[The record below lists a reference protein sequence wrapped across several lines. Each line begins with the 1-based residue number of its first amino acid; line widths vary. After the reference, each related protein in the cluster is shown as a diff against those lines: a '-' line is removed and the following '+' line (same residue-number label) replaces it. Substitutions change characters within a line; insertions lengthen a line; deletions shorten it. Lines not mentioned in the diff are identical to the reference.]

1 MPKKQ
6 EKTKTEL
13 RLEKMKEKV
22 SALEASLA
30 KRKERDELKAK
41 IEELKKKLKETRGK

>member
-13 RLEKMKEKV
+13 RLERLKEKV
-22 SALEASLA
+22 STLEAQIN
-30 KRKERDELKAK
+30 KRQEKANIK
-41 IEELKKKLKETRGK
+41 SQIEELKKKLKEMR